1 MHRILCF
8 CLFLLGTSGAQA
20 SLPPLADNEAY
31 KPILIEGEDLPMAL
45 GLPLD
50 QLSLA
55 AVVDDVMEPVP
66 YQIDQYNAGGAPYFP
81 DWEIPFAGTPGQF
94 NATDKLLFI
103 YKDAGVRRTDNMSVD
118 GTVLAEIS
126 LRDRSGQPR
135 YVYLMHHARLRS
147 EEQYVRY
154 SPELGLVETDFY
166 SLRYQDSNHLR
177 WDDLQFASYVGDRP
191 LDNMKLK
198 VSGGVMMPQLRMDLT
213 NENMVA
219 EPAGAIIGPIRTT
232 TQADFNVYFAGVH
245 VVRFSLQ
252 IHHYPKSVMYDLRG
266 VMPSMLRQ
274 FAANPT
280 VSMEVDANGWVG
292 AEVRSATAAASQVS
306 VVDGKVDAAEIAMQK
321 TPLSRDQNWIWINS
335 KRNLDVLSFMDYVGN
350 FDEPL
355 SLLLEDDLNVKE
367 DVDLFAGRL
376 PSIGYRIENLPDG
389 GSLGMV
395 ASIYFSDSFAGDPA
409 QIAQQLRTQPDLQV
423 LPYH

>member
-1 MHRILCF
+1 MHRILCT
-8 CLFLLGTSGAQA
+8 CLFLLGAASAQA
-20 SLPPLADNEAY
+20 SLSPLSDNEAY
-31 KPILIEGEDLPMAL
+31 KPILIEGEDLPMAR

-66 YQIDQYNAGGAPYFP
+66 FQIDQYNAGGAPYF
-81 DWEIPFAGTPGQF
+81 DGWEIPFAGQPGQF
-94 NATDKLLFI
+94 NDTDKLLFI
-103 YKDAGVRRTDNMSVD
+103 YKDAGARRTESMPVD
-118 GTVLAEIS
+118 GRILAEIS
-126 LRDRSGQPR
+126 LRDSTGQPR
-135 YVYLMHHARLRS
+135 YVYLMQGARLRS
-147 EEQYVRY
+147 DEQYVRY

-166 SLRYQDSNHLR
+166 SLRYHDSNHLR
-177 WDDLQFASYVGDRP
+177 WDDLQFNSYVGERP

-198 VSGGVMMPQLRMDLT
+198 VSGGVMFPQLRMDLT

-266 VMPSMLRQ
+266 VMPDMLRR

-306 VVDGKVDAAEIAMQK
+306 VVDGKLDPAEKAMQK
-321 TPLSRDQNWIWINS
+321 TPLAPDNNWIWINS
-335 KRNLDVLSFMDYVGN
+335 KRNLDVLSFMDYVGDFN
-350 FDEPL
+350 EPL
-355 SLLLEDDLNVKE
+355 SLLLEDDLHVKE

-376 PSIGYRIENLPDG
+376 PSIGYRIENLPEG

-409 QIAQQLRTQPDLQV
+409 RVAQQLRTQPDMQII
-423 LPYH
+423 PFQ